1 MLAACEHPILFAF
14 GSGLHALE
22 LAVVELG
29 VEAALRQQF
38 VVIALLDDAAVLHN
52 EDDVGLADGGQA
64 VGHDEARAALHHPG
78 KGSLDAHFRAGID
91 GGSCLVQDQHRGQ
104 TEHDAGNTEQLLLAL
119 TDVAAV
125 LSNDRV
131 VAVGQTADEA
141 VGMGCLGR
149 CKDLLVGGVRLA
161 VGDVLADGAGA

>member
-38 VVIALLDDAAVLHN
+38 VVIALLDDVAVLHN

-64 VGHDEARAALHHPG
+64 VGHDEARAALHHPCR
-78 KGSLDAHFRAGID
+78 SRWAD
-91 GGSCLVQDQHRGQ
+91 GG
-104 TEHDAGNTEQLLLAL
+104 
-119 TDVAAV
+119 
-125 LSNDRV
+125 
-131 VAVGQTADEA
+131 
-141 VGMGCLGR
+141 
-149 CKDLLVGGVRLA
+149 
-161 VGDVLADGAGA
+161 